1 MKKIKLL
8 IIGYSKFVEKR
19 LVNSLKK
26 IKKIDYRI
34 CSKTKT
40 KDKIHYND
48 YLEGLKFK
56 PDLIY
61 ISLTNHLHF
70 KFAKLF
76 LKKGYNV
83 VVDKPITESLI
94 KTRELIKIAKS
105 KRLLL
110 SEATLFNYH
119 VVFQQII
126 KMIGGREKLEFL
138 QSYFN
143 IPQVKSLKK
152 INLTK
157 SDCFMD
163 MSPYAAAL
171 IRLYLNNKN
180 LRVNFDFKK
189 FSNNRNIK
197 TFYVLANDKK
207 IRYFGNFSFDNEY
220 LSQIVFFSKKKIIYL
235 PNQAFALPSSKKIK
249 ITIKENNKFKFF
261 TVKKDDCIY
270 NYLTEIMM
278 ALKNKRYD
286 SFYNNI
292 IQDAKIRDNLFK
304 KIKK

>member
-19 LVNSLKK
+19 LVSSLKK

-83 VVDKPITESLI
+83 IVDKPITESLI

-189 FSNNRNIK
+189 FSNNINIK

-235 PNQAFALPSSKKIK
+235 PNQAFALPSSKKIRIK
-249 ITIKENNKFKFF
+249 IKVNNKFKFF

-270 NYLTEIMM
+270 NYLKEVLMSLRI
-278 ALKNKRYD
+278 KRYD
-286 SFYNNI
+286 IFYNKL
-292 IQDAKIRDNLFK
+292 IQDAQIRNNLIK
-304 KIKK
+304 EIKK

>member
-19 LVNSLKK
+19 LVSSLKK
-26 IKKIDYRI
+26 IKKINYRI

-40 KDKIHYND
+40 EDKIHYND

-189 FSNNRNIK
+189 FSNNINIK

-235 PNQAFALPSSKKIK
+235 PNQAFALPSSKKIM

>member
-8 IIGYSKFVEKR
+8 VVGYSKFVEKR
-19 LVNSLKK
+19 LVSSLKR

-34 CSKTKT
+34 CSKTKV
-40 KDKIHYND
+40 KDNIQYNN
-48 YLEGLKFK
+48 YLEGLKFN

-70 KFAKLF
+70 KFARLF

-83 VVDKPITESLI
+83 IVDKPITESFI

-105 KRLLL
+105 KNLLL

-119 VVFQQII
+119 AVFQQII
-126 KMIGGREKLEFL
+126 KMIGGKKKIEFL
-138 QSYFN
+138 QSNFN
-143 IPQVKSLKK
+143 IPQVKLLKE

-163 MSPYAAAL
+163 MSPYTAAL
-171 IRLYLNNKN
+171 IRLYLDNKN
-180 LRVNFDFKK
+180 LNINFDYKK
-189 FSNNRNIK
+189 FSNNKNIK
-197 TFYVLANDKK
+197 SFYVLANDKN
-207 IRYFGNFSFDNEY
+207 IRYFGNFSFGNEY
-220 LSQIVFFSKKKIIYL
+220 LSQIVFFSQKKIIYL
-235 PNQAFALPSSKKIK
+235 PNQAFALPSSKKIR

-270 NYLTEIMM
+270 NYLTEVLT
-278 ALKNKRYD
+278 ALKNKKYD
-286 SFYNNI
+286 NFYNKL
-292 IQDAKIRDNLFK
+292 IQDAQIRDNLYR
-304 KIKK
+304 KIRK

>member
-1 MKKIKLL
+1 M
-8 IIGYSKFVEKR
+8 
-19 LVNSLKK
+19 
-26 IKKIDYRI
+26 
-34 CSKTKT
+34 
-40 KDKIHYND
+40 
-48 YLEGLKFK
+48 
-56 PDLIY
+56 
-61 ISLTNHLHF
+61 HF

-83 VVDKPITESLI
+83 IVDKPITESLI

-119 VVFQQII
+119 SVFQQITKI
-126 KMIGGREKLEFL
+126 IGGKKKIEFL

-143 IPQVKSLKK
+143 IPQVKSLRE

-171 IRLYLNNKN
+171 IRLYLNKKN
-180 LRVNFDFKK
+180 LSMNFDFKK
-189 FSNNRNIK
+189 FSNNKNIK
-197 TFYVLANDKK
+197 SFYVLANDKK

-249 ITIKENNKFKFF
+249 ITIKENN
-261 TVKKDDCIY
+261 
-270 NYLTEIMM
+270 
-278 ALKNKRYD
+278 
-286 SFYNNI
+286 
-292 IQDAKIRDNLFK
+292 
-304 KIKK
+304 

>member
-8 IIGYSKFVEKR
+8 VIGYSKFVEKR
-19 LVNSLKK
+19 LVSSLKK

-34 CSKTKT
+34 CSKTKS
-40 KDKIHYND
+40 KDNIYYSD
-48 YLEGLKFK
+48 YLEGLKFN

-83 VVDKPITESLI
+83 IVDKPITESLT

-119 VVFQQII
+119 AVFQKIVKI
-126 KMIGGREKLEFL
+126 IGGREKIEFL

-143 IPQVKSLKK
+143 IPQVKSLKEIK
-152 INLTK
+152 LTK

-180 LRVNFDFKK
+180 LTVNFDFKK

-197 TFYVLANDKK
+197 SFYVLANDKK

-220 LSQIVFFSKKKIIYL
+220 LSQIVFFSKKKNNL
-235 PNQAFALPSSKKIK
+235 FAKSSFC
-249 ITIKENNKFKFF
+249 ITI
-261 TVKKDDCIY
+261 
-270 NYLTEIMM
+270 
-278 ALKNKRYD
+278 
-286 SFYNNI
+286 
-292 IQDAKIRDNLFK
+292 
-304 KIKK
+304 IKKN

>member
-19 LVNSLKK
+19 LVSSLKK

-40 KDKIHYND
+40 EDKIHYND

-83 VVDKPITESLI
+83 VVDKPITESLF

-189 FSNNRNIK
+189 FSNNINIK

-235 PNQAFALPSSKKIK
+235 PNQAFALPSSKKIM

-270 NYLTEIMM
+270 NYLTEIMI

-292 IQDAKIRDNLFK
+292 IQDDKIRDNLFK

>member
-8 IIGYSKFVEKR
+8 VVGYSKFVEKR
-19 LVNSLKK
+19 LVSSLKR

-34 CSKTKT
+34 CSKTKV
-40 KDKIHYND
+40 KDNIQYNN
-48 YLEGLKFK
+48 YLEGLKFN

-70 KFAKLF
+70 KFARLF

-83 VVDKPITESLI
+83 IVDKPITESFI
-94 KTRELIKIAKS
+94 KTRQLIKIAKS
-105 KRLLL
+105 KNLLL

-119 VVFQQII
+119 AVFQQII
-126 KMIGGREKLEFL
+126 KMIGGKKKIEFL
-138 QSYFN
+138 QSNFN
-143 IPQVKSLKK
+143 IPQVKLLKE

-163 MSPYAAAL
+163 MSPYTAAL
-171 IRLYLNNKN
+171 IRLYLDNKN
-180 LRVNFDFKK
+180 LNINFDYKK
-189 FSNNRNIK
+189 FSNNKNIK
-197 TFYVLANDKK
+197 SFYVLANDKN
-207 IRYFGNFSFDNEY
+207 IRYFGNFSFGNEY
-220 LSQIVFFSKKKIIYL
+220 LSQIVFFSQKKIIYL

-270 NYLTEIMM
+270 NYLTEVLM

-286 SFYNNI
+286 NFYNKL
-292 IQDAKIRDNLFK
+292 IQDAQIRDNLYR
-304 KIKK
+304 KIRK

>member
-8 IIGYSKFVEKR
+8 VVGYSKFVEKR
-19 LVNSLKK
+19 LVSSLKR

-34 CSKTKT
+34 CSKTKV
-40 KDKIHYND
+40 KDNIQYNN
-48 YLEGLKFK
+48 YLEGLKFN

-70 KFAKLF
+70 KFARLF

-83 VVDKPITESLI
+83 VIDKPITESFV

-105 KRLLL
+105 KKLLL

-119 VVFQQII
+119 TVFQQII
-126 KMIGGREKLEFL
+126 KMMGGKKKIEFL
-138 QSYFN
+138 QSNFN
-143 IPQVKSLKK
+143 IPQVKLLKE

-171 IRLYLNNKN
+171 IRLYLDNKNLSINFDYKNFSNNKN
-180 LRVNFDFKK
+180 
-189 FSNNRNIK
+189 IK
-197 TFYVLANDKK
+197 SFYVLANDKK

-270 NYLTEIMM
+270 NYLTEILT
-278 ALKNKRYD
+278 ALKNKKYD
-286 SFYNNI
+286 NFYNKL
-292 IQDAKIRDNLFK
+292 IQDAQIRDNLFK
-304 KIKK
+304 KIRK

>member
-1 MKKIKLL
+1 MKRIKLL

-19 LVNSLKK
+19 LINSLKK

-34 CSKTKT
+34 CSKSKI
-40 KDKIHYND
+40 KDNIYYNN
-48 YLEGLKFK
+48 YLEGLKFN

-83 VVDKPITESLI
+83 IVDKPITESLV

-119 VVFQQII
+119 VVFRQII
-126 KMIGGREKLEFL
+126 KMIGGKKKIEFL

-143 IPQVKSLKK
+143 IPQVKSLKE

-171 IRLYLNNKN
+171 IRLYLNDKN
-180 LRVNFDFKK
+180 LIVNFDFKK

-197 TFYVLANDKK
+197 SFYVLANDKK

-235 PNQAFALPSSKKIK
+235 PNQAFALPSLKKIK
-249 ITIKENNKFKFF
+249 ITIKENNEFKFF

-270 NYLTEIMM
+270 NYLTEVLM
-278 ALKNKRYD
+278 ALKNRRYD
-286 SFYNNI
+286 SFYSKI
-292 IQDAKIRDNLFK
+292 IQDAQIRDNLFK

>member
-8 IIGYSKFVEKR
+8 VVGYSKFVEKR
-19 LVNSLKK
+19 LVSSLKK

-34 CSKTKT
+34 CSKTKV
-40 KDKIHYND
+40 KDNIQYNN
-48 YLEGLKFK
+48 YLEGLKFN

-70 KFAKLF
+70 KFARLF

-83 VVDKPITESLI
+83 IVDKPITESFV

-105 KRLLL
+105 KKLLL

-119 VVFQQII
+119 AVFQQII
-126 KMIGGREKLEFL
+126 KMIGGKNKIEFL
-138 QSYFN
+138 QSNFN
-143 IPQVKSLKK
+143 IPQVKLLKQ

-171 IRLYLNNKN
+171 IRLYLDNKN
-180 LRVNFDFKK
+180 LSINFDYKK
-189 FSNNRNIK
+189 FSNNKSIK
-197 TFYVLANDKK
+197 SFYVLANDKK

-235 PNQAFALPSSKKIK
+235 PNQAFASPSSKKIK

-270 NYLTEIMM
+270 NYLTEVLI
-278 ALKNKRYD
+278 ALKKKK
-286 SFYNNI
+286 YNNFYKKL
-292 IQDAKIRDNLFK
+292 IQDAQIRDNLYK

>member
-8 IIGYSKFVEKR
+8 VVGYSKFVEKR
-19 LVNSLKK
+19 LVSSLKK

-34 CSKTKT
+34 CSKTKV
-40 KDKIHYND
+40 KDNIQYNN
-48 YLEGLKFK
+48 YLEGLKFN

-70 KFAKLF
+70 KFARLF

-83 VVDKPITESLI
+83 IVDKPITESFV

-105 KRLLL
+105 KKLLL

-119 VVFQQII
+119 AVFQQII
-126 KMIGGREKLEFL
+126 KMIGGKKKIEFL
-138 QSYFN
+138 QSNFN
-143 IPQVKSLKK
+143 IPQVKLLKE

-171 IRLYLNNKN
+171 IRLYLDNKN
-180 LRVNFDFKK
+180 LSINFDYKK
-189 FSNNRNIK
+189 FSNNKNIK
-197 TFYVLANDKK
+197 SFYVLANDKK

-235 PNQAFALPSSKKIK
+235 PNQAFASPSSKKIK

-261 TVKKDDCIY
+261 AVKKDDCIY
-270 NYLTEIMM
+270 NYLTEVLI
-278 ALKNKRYD
+278 ALKNKKYD
-286 SFYNNI
+286 NFYNKLI
-292 IQDAKIRDNLFK
+292 RDAQIRDNLYK

>member
-8 IIGYSKFVEKR
+8 VVGYSKFVEKR
-19 LVNSLKK
+19 LVSSLKR

-34 CSKTKT
+34 CSKTKV
-40 KDKIHYND
+40 KDNIQYNN
-48 YLEGLKFK
+48 YLEGLKFN

-70 KFAKLF
+70 KFARLF

-83 VVDKPITESLI
+83 IVDKPITESFV

-105 KRLLL
+105 KKLLL

-119 VVFQQII
+119 AVFQQII
-126 KMIGGREKLEFL
+126 KMIGGKKKIEFL
-138 QSYFN
+138 QSNFN
-143 IPQVKSLKK
+143 IPQVKLLKE

-157 SDCFMD
+157 SDCLMD

-171 IRLYLNNKN
+171 IRLYLDNKN
-180 LRVNFDFKK
+180 LNINFDYKK
-189 FSNNRNIK
+189 FSNNKNIK
-197 TFYVLANDKK
+197 SFYVLANDKK

-220 LSQIVFFSKKKIIYL
+220 LSQIVFFSQKKIIYL
-235 PNQAFALPSSKKIK
+235 PNQAFASPSSKKIK

-270 NYLTEIMM
+270 NYLTEVVM
-278 ALKNKRYD
+278 ALKNKKYYD
-286 SFYNNI
+286 FYNKL
-292 IQDAKIRDNLFK
+292 IQDAQIRDNLYK
-304 KIKK
+304 KIRK

>member
-19 LVNSLKK
+19 LVSSLKK

-34 CSKTKT
+34 CSKTKI
-40 KDKIHYND
+40 KDNIHYDD
-48 YLEGLKFK
+48 YLEGLKFS

-83 VVDKPITESLI
+83 IVDKPITESLI

-119 VVFQQII
+119 SVFQQITKI
-126 KMIGGREKLEFL
+126 IGGKKKIEFL

-143 IPQVKSLKK
+143 IPQVKSLRE

-171 IRLYLNNKN
+171 IRLYLNKKN
-180 LRVNFDFKK
+180 LSMNFDFKK
-189 FSNNRNIK
+189 FSKNKNIK
-197 TFYVLANDKK
+197 SFYVLANDKK

-249 ITIKENNKFKFF
+249 ITIKENNRFKFF
-261 TVKKDDCIY
+261 TFKKDDCIY
-270 NYLTEIMM
+270 NYLAEVLM
-278 ALKNKRYD
+278 ALKNKKYD
-286 SFYNNI
+286 SFYNKM
-292 IQDAKIRDNLFK
+292 IQDSQIRENLLK

>member
-19 LVNSLKK
+19 LVSSLKK

-40 KDKIHYND
+40 EDKIHYND

-110 SEATLFNYH
+110 SESTLFNYH

-189 FSNNRNIK
+189 FSNNINIK

-220 LSQIVFFSKKKIIYL
+220 LSQIVFFSKKK
-235 PNQAFALPSSKKIK
+235 
-249 ITIKENNKFKFF
+249 
-261 TVKKDDCIY
+261 
-270 NYLTEIMM
+270 
-278 ALKNKRYD
+278 
-286 SFYNNI
+286 
-292 IQDAKIRDNLFK
+292 
-304 KIKK
+304 

>member
-8 IIGYSKFVEKR
+8 VVGYSKFVEKR
-19 LVNSLKK
+19 LVSSLKK

-34 CSKTKT
+34 CSKTKV
-40 KDKIHYND
+40 KDNIQYNN
-48 YLEGLKFK
+48 YLEGLKFN

-70 KFAKLF
+70 KFARLF

-83 VVDKPITESLI
+83 IVDKPITESFV

-105 KRLLL
+105 KKLLL

-119 VVFQQII
+119 AVFQQII
-126 KMIGGREKLEFL
+126 KMIGGKNKIEFL
-138 QSYFN
+138 QSNFN
-143 IPQVKSLKK
+143 IPQVKLLKE

-171 IRLYLNNKN
+171 IRLYLDNKN
-180 LRVNFDFKK
+180 LSINFDYKK
-189 FSNNRNIK
+189 FSNNKNIK
-197 TFYVLANDKK
+197 SFYVLANDKK
-207 IRYFGNFSFDNEY
+207 IRYFGNFSFGNEY

-235 PNQAFALPSSKKIK
+235 PNQAFALPSSKKIQ

-261 TVKKDDCIY
+261 AVKKDDCIY
-270 NYLTEIMM
+270 NYLTEVLM
-278 ALKNKRYD
+278 ALKNKKYD
-286 SFYNNI
+286 NFYNKLI
-292 IQDAKIRDNLFK
+292 RDAQIRDNLYK

>member
-8 IIGYSKFVEKR
+8 VVGYSKFVEKR
-19 LVNSLKK
+19 LVSSLKK

-34 CSKTKT
+34 CSKTKV
-40 KDKIHYND
+40 KDNIQYNN
-48 YLEGLKFK
+48 YLEGLKFN

-70 KFAKLF
+70 KFARLF

-83 VVDKPITESLI
+83 IVDKPITESFV

-105 KRLLL
+105 KKLLL

-119 VVFQQII
+119 AVFQQII
-126 KMIGGREKLEFL
+126 KMIGGKNKIEFL
-138 QSYFN
+138 QSNFN
-143 IPQVKSLKK
+143 IPQVKLLKE

-163 MSPYAAAL
+163 MSPYTAAL
-171 IRLYLNNKN
+171 IRLYLDNKN
-180 LRVNFDFKK
+180 LNINFDYKK
-189 FSNNRNIK
+189 FSNNKNIK
-197 TFYVLANDKK
+197 SFYVLANDKN
-207 IRYFGNFSFDNEY
+207 IRYFGNFSFGNEY
-220 LSQIVFFSKKKIIYL
+220 LSQIVFFSQKKIIYL
-235 PNQAFALPSSKKIK
+235 PNQAFALPSSKKIQ

-261 TVKKDDCIY
+261 AVKKDDCIY
-270 NYLTEIMM
+270 NYLTEVLI
-278 ALKNKRYD
+278 ALKNKKYD
-286 SFYNNI
+286 NFYNKLI
-292 IQDAKIRDNLFK
+292 RDAQIRDNLYK

>member
-8 IIGYSKFVEKR
+8 VVGYSKFVEKR
-19 LVNSLKK
+19 LVSSLKR

-34 CSKTKT
+34 YSKTKV
-40 KDKIHYND
+40 KDNIQYNN
-48 YLEGLKFK
+48 YLEGLKFN

-70 KFAKLF
+70 KFARLF

-83 VVDKPITESLI
+83 IVDKPVTESFV

-105 KRLLL
+105 KKLLL

-119 VVFQQII
+119 AVFQQII
-126 KMIGGREKLEFL
+126 KMIGGKNKIEFL
-138 QSYFN
+138 QSNFN
-143 IPQVKSLKK
+143 IPQVKLLKE

-171 IRLYLNNKN
+171 IRLYLDNKN
-180 LRVNFDFKK
+180 LSINFDYKK
-189 FSNNRNIK
+189 FSNNKNIK
-197 TFYVLANDKK
+197 SFYVLANDKK

-235 PNQAFALPSSKKIK
+235 PNQAFALPSSKKIQ

-261 TVKKDDCIY
+261 AVKKDDCIY
-270 NYLTEIMM
+270 NYLTEVLI
-278 ALKNKRYD
+278 ALKNKKYD
-286 SFYNNI
+286 NFYNKLI
-292 IQDAKIRDNLFK
+292 RDAQIRDNLYK

>member
-8 IIGYSKFVEKR
+8 VVGYSKFVEKR
-19 LVNSLKK
+19 LVSSLKR

-34 CSKTKT
+34 CSKTKV
-40 KDKIHYND
+40 KDNIQYNN
-48 YLEGLKFK
+48 YLEGLKFN

-70 KFAKLF
+70 KFARLF

-83 VVDKPITESLI
+83 VIDKPITESFV

-105 KRLLL
+105 KKLLL

-119 VVFQQII
+119 TVFQQII
-126 KMIGGREKLEFL
+126 KMMGGKKKIEFL
-138 QSYFN
+138 QSNFN
-143 IPQVKSLKK
+143 IPQVKLLKE

-171 IRLYLNNKN
+171 IRLYLDNKN
-180 LRVNFDFKK
+180 LSIKFDYKK
-189 FSNNRNIK
+189 FSNNKNIK
-197 TFYVLANDKK
+197 SFYVLANDKN
-207 IRYFGNFSFDNEY
+207 IRYFGNFSFGNEY
-220 LSQIVFFSKKKIIYL
+220 LSQIVFFSQKKIIYL

-270 NYLTEIMM
+270 NYLTEVLT
-278 ALKNKRYD
+278 ALKNKKYD
-286 SFYNNI
+286 NFYNKL
-292 IQDAKIRDNLFK
+292 IQDAQIRDNLYK